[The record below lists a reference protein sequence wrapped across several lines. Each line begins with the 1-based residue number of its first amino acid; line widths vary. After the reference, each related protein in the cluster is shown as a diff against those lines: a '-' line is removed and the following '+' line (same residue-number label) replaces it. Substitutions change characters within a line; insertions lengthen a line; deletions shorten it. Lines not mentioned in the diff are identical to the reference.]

1 MTVTLVTMPTSPAF
15 KSSNWGIKRQ
25 VAVSESPF
33 TGSANVQEYGMA
45 KWYAT
50 LSLPPMKREQAV
62 EWQAFFLKCHG
73 RNNIFLLGDPDA
85 KSQLGNSTSATTS
98 GTGAIGVTTI
108 NMTLS
113 GAGATIEVGDYIQF
127 SSGAAARL
135 HMVTTKRTGNGAVA
149 FEPPLKAAVAS
160 AQTVVLAGSKG
171 VFRMDS
177 NELTWSSNEISTYGV
192 SFSCSEVV

>member
-1 MTVTLVTMPTSPAF
+1 MAVTLITMPTTPAF
-15 KSSNWGIKRQ
+15 RSSNWGIKRA

-85 KSQLGNSTSATTS
+85 KTQRGTTNVSTTS
-98 GTGAIGVTTI
+98 GTGAIGDTSI
-108 NMTLS
+108 NMTLT
-113 GAGATIEVGDYIQF
+113 AGGTLKVGDYIQF
-127 SSGAAARL
+127 STGTASRL
-135 HMVTTKRTGNGAVA
+135 HMVTTLRTGSGAVA
-149 FEPPLKAAVAS
+149 FEPPLKVAVAS
-160 AQTVVLAGSKG
+160 SQAVVRSGAKG

-177 NELTWSSNEISTYGV
+177 NELTWSSDEISTYGV
-192 SFSCSEVV
+192 TFSCSEVV

>member
-1 MTVTLVTMPTSPAF
+1 MAVTQISMPTTPAF
-15 KSSNWGIKRQ
+15 KSSNWGIKRA
-25 VAVSESPF
+25 VAISESPF
-33 TGSANVQEYGMA
+33 TGSANAQEYGMA

-50 LSLPPMKREQAV
+50 LTLPPMKREQAV
-62 EWQAFFLKCHG
+62 EWQAFFMKCHG

-85 KSQLGNSTSATTS
+85 KVQFGTTTSATTS
-98 GTGAIGVTTI
+98 SVGAVGATTI

-113 GAGATIEVGDYIQF
+113 GSDKTIEVGDYIQF
-127 SSGAAARL
+127 GTAAAARL
-135 HMVTTKRTGNGAVA
+135 HMVTARRTGNGAVA
-149 FEPPLKAAVAS
+149 FEPPLKAQVNGS
-160 AQTVVLAGSKG
+160 VSVGLAQSKG